1 MKTPFIFFKKKNVK
15 KSVQKKITL
24 IFQSAAGFEPT
35 NTAKFKLPRQ
45 VPHTSR
51 PRRRV
56 LSLAIILDVIQ
67 NDFSRLLLKRP
78 AQERTSP
85 QMQTFDLQLSTLYV
99 PMYHRLTSQAELDIY
114 EIMRHFSKIYKVS
127 EKFSHLEKNFQP
139 YKIFFFLTFFS

>member
-24 IFQSAAGFEPT
+24 IFQSAARFEHT
-35 NTAKFKLPRQ
+35 DTAKLNLQREMPQ
-45 VPHTSR
+45 TSR
-51 PRRRV
+51 PQDHV
-56 LSLAIILDVIQ
+56 VKLTIILDVIQ

-85 QMQTFDLQLSTLYV
+85 QMQTFDLQLSILYV

-114 EIMRHFSKIYKVS
+114 EIMLHFSKIYKVS